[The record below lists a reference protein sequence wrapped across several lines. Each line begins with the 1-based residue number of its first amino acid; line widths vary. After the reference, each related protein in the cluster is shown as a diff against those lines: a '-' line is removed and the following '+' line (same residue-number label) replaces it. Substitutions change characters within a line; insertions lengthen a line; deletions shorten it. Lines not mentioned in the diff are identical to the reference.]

1 MEHLR
6 LTPHQKL
13 VGVCIAVTALVAL
26 GSCIGS
32 AHAHPGGMAQDG
44 CRHDRA
50 AGERHWHLEG
60 TSERGG
66 ECISRDGATVQVAP
80 PERQIETLEVQLADE
95 RAVLDELRA
104 HLADW
109 QAYAEDLEA
118 QGAQLER
125 RLEAARAEARAARTE
140 AELDVASAE
149 TRVAA
154 ADAVARDAEA
164 RARGH
169 GPRVDR
175 RCRGAVEAIVHAET
189 GWMSDAVKIYREGRV
204 APSNACLDP

>member
-1 MEHLR
+1 MNNR
-6 LTPHQKL
+6 LPRTL
-13 VGVCIAVTALVAL
+13 LAACIAL
-26 GSCIGS
+26 GSL
-32 AHAHPGGMAQDG
+32 AVHAHPGGMAQDG
-44 CRHDRA
+44 CHRHKA
-50 AGERHWHLEG
+50 AQERHWHLEG

-80 PERQIETLEVQLADE
+80 PERQIETLEAQLADE
-95 RAVLDELRA
+95 RAVSEELRA

-109 QAYAEDLEA
+109 QAYAENLEA

-125 RLEAARAEARAARTE
+125 RLGAARKAHTE
-140 AELDVASAE
+140 AQLDVASAE
-149 TRVAA
+149 AKVAA

-189 GWMSDAVKIYREGRV
+189 GWMSNAVRVYREGRR
-204 APSNACLDP
+204 ALSQACLDP